1 MDSQF
6 LYVFLI
12 FAITT
17 NIVSQHFLFMH
28 FVLSVDS
35 NENGLVCL
43 VSGGKLCWADGESA
57 QPGTVTKSDGRNP
70 LVLRNKTS
78 GVVHMKVF
86 DREGQKGRRTLVTY

>member
-43 VSGGKLCWADGESA
+43 VSGGKLWWADDESA
-57 QPGTVTKSDGRNP
+57 QLGTVTKRDGRNP
-70 LVLRNKTS
+70 VVLRNKTS

-86 DREGQKGRRTLVTY
+86 DKIGRASCRERG